1 MRYFLFLILS
11 FILIGCATNK
21 DSVKKFDETILLQ
34 KDSIRLIEDT
44 ITNDFLESI
53 KLEEVSNEK
62 EVDKVASTQNESL
75 IIENPNLRTINVT
88 HRNRI
93 VSKHERKTQL
103 TIVDKSND
111 LDTTKG
117 WIVYSVPEQMKVAKS
132 YSIKVRISKKKNS
145 QNKAILI
152 LGDYNDDAINNS
164 NYTSVATIEDIKV
177 SGEMK
182 AELRGDKDLFN
193 ISSLST
199 EIQSI
204 DDVDYTEWE
213 WSVVP
218 KKSGENSLKL
228 VIKLKDLNKDIIVF
242 NKNIIIKKNVSV
254 AVEGFFDKYWQWF
267 MTTIIIPIFIYFW
280 NRKKKRK
287 QTKKS

>member
-182 AELRGDKDLFN
+182 AELRGDNDLFN

>member
-117 WIVYSVPEQMKVAKS
+117 WIVYSVPEKMKVAKS

-182 AELRGDKDLFN
+182 AELRGDNDLFN

-242 NKNIIIKKNVSV
+242 NKNIIIKKNVTV